1 MQDYQL
7 PAMARFAEA
16 GFLQTMINRKRNKT
30 SLAGL
35 PTVPEAPTIG
45 FPVVAIG
52 ASAGGLD
59 PIVSFL
65 THVPLESG
73 IAYVVIQHLDP
84 TQKALLPELLQ
95 RATSIPV
102 TEITHQ
108 TTLRPNHIYVIPSN
122 ADLGLSKGRFL
133 LSEPLQLRGHRLP
146 INAFFENLAAE
157 LGELAVGVILS
168 GMGSDGTRGLQ
179 AIKQAGGLTLA
190 QHPDTAKFDMMP
202 QSAIAADAVDLVDFP
217 DKMPEK
223 IVSYLFRSSFLEV
236 PGREPSGRNA
246 LQEIVALLSEHT
258 GNSFS
263 DYKINTVL
271 RRIERRMSLYQM
283 TSMEEYIPY
292 LRNNP
297 GEIDL
302 LFKELLIGV
311 TNFFRDPKVW
321 EYLKMVVLPQMLA
334 AHPDGRAFKAW
345 IPACSTGEEAYS
357 LAMVFHEVVASSNP
371 PSKYSLQIFATD
383 LSADAIDRARQGR
396 FPSTI
401 SSDVSTERLERFF
414 LQDKNDYLVRKEIRN
429 MIIFAQ
435 QNIISD
441 PPFTKLDI
449 LCCRNLLIYL
459 NAKLQQRLIPLFHY
473 ALNRDGV
480 LLLGSAD
487 TPGHFSDLFSPLTT
501 STRLYRRLDN
511 LARQRLLTYFPT
523 KVSSATPPTPSDTR
537 EVSMPG
543 KIQSHV
549 EQLLLQKYSPAAV
562 LLNQDGD
569 ILYIN
574 GRTGAF
580 LEPAAGKA
588 NWNIHAMARDGLRY
602 ELAGLIT
609 QALQSDSLVRLKGLV
624 LKDHAGQAQG
634 VDLTAEALRQPEA
647 LRGMVFVTFASV
659 PLAAAA
665 RRGRSPNPKVL
676 ELEQQ
681 LIQARNEIQAVRD
694 EMQTSREELKSANE
708 ELQSTNEELQSA
720 NEELTTSK
728 EEMQSLNEELYTV
741 NAELQSKVD
750 DLSLVNSDMKNLLN
764 STDIATIFLD
774 SELRIRRFTAPATQI
789 YKLIQTDLRR
799 PLSDI
804 VNDLAYPHLEADAL
818 EVIRSLVFCERQVQ
832 TKNGRWYNVRIMPY
846 RTVENVIDGVVVTFI
861 NITESKV
868 LEAQLRQIQSG
879 AVADGKA
886 GENAS

>member
-1 MQDYQL
+1 MTSSNNNHL
-7 PAMARFAEA
+7 PAPDAAA
-16 GFLQTMINRKRNKT
+16 
-30 SLAGL
+30 A
-35 PTVPEAPTIG
+35 A

-59 PIVSFL
+59 PIVAFL
-65 THVPLESG
+65 ANVPQESG

-84 TQKALLPELLQ
+84 TQKAMLPELLQ

-102 TEITHQ
+102 VEIAHQ
-108 TTLRPNHIYVIPSN
+108 AELRPNHIYVIPSN
-122 ADLGLSKGRFL
+122 ADLALSKGRFV
-133 LSEPLQLRGHRLP
+133 LSEPMQLRGHRLP
-146 INAFFENLAAE
+146 INAFFESLAAE
-157 LGELAVGVILS
+157 LGELAVGVVFS

-202 QSAIAADAVDLVDFP
+202 QSAISAEAADLVDLP

-223 IVSYLFRSSFLEV
+223 IITYLLRSSFLRL
-236 PGREPSGRNA
+236 PGRQPNGRNS

-258 GNSFS
+258 GNSFT

-283 TSMEEYIPY
+283 ASMEQYVPY
-292 LRNNP
+292 LRDNP
-297 GEIDL
+297 TEIDL

-311 TNFFRDPKVW
+311 TSFFRDQKVW
-321 EYLKMVVLPQMLA
+321 EYLKMVALPQLLA
-334 AHPDGRAFKAW
+334 ANPDGRAFKAW

-357 LAMVFHEVVASSNP
+357 LAMVFHEVVAGINP

-383 LSADAIDRARQGR
+383 LSGDAIDRARQGR
-396 FPSTI
+396 FSETI
-401 SSDVSTERLERFF
+401 SSDVSAERLERFF
-414 LQDKNDYLVRKEIRN
+414 LKDKNDYHVKKEIRN
-429 MIIFAQ
+429 TIIFAQ

-473 ALNRDGV
+473 ALNRDGM

-487 TPGHFSDLFSPLTT
+487 TPGHFSDLFAPLTT

-511 LARQRLLTYFPT
+511 LARQHLPTYFPT
-523 KVSSATPPTPSDTR
+523 KVSLASPPTPSDTR
-537 EVSMPG
+537 EASMPG

-549 EQLLLQKYSPAAV
+549 EQLLLQKYSPAAA

-569 ILYIN
+569 ILFIN

-588 NWNIHAMARDGLRY
+588 NWNIHAMAREGLRY
-602 ELAGLIT
+602 ELAGLIK
-609 QALQSDSLVRLKGLV
+609 QALQSESVVRLKGLV
-624 LKDHAGQAQG
+624 VKDHAGQSLG
-634 VDLTAEALRQPEA
+634 VDVSAEALSQPDS
-647 LRGMVFVTFASV
+647 LRGMVFVTFSST
-659 PLAAAA
+659 PLVVEV

-681 LIQARNEIQAVRD
+681 LAQARNEIQSVRD

-708 ELQSTNEELQSA
+708 ELQSTNEELQST

-774 SELRIRRFTAPATQI
+774 SGLRIRRFTAPATQI
-789 YKLIQTDLRR
+789 YKLIPTDLRR

-804 VNDLAYPHLEADAL
+804 VNDLDYPGLEDDAL
-818 EVIRSLVFCERQVQ
+818 EVIRSLVFCERQVP
-832 TKNGRWYNVRIMPY
+832 TKTGRWYNVRIMPY
-846 RTVENVIDGVVVTFI
+846 RTIENVIDGVVVTFI
-861 NITESKV
+861 NITESKL
-868 LEAQLRQIQSG
+868 LEAQLRQMQSDVVTAG
-879 AVADGKA
+879 DM
-886 GENAS
+886 GENVS

>member
-1 MQDYQL
+1 
-7 PAMARFAEA
+7 
-16 GFLQTMINRKRNKT
+16 MINPKRNK
-30 SLAGL
+30 AGQ
-35 PTVPEAPTIG
+35 PTVGEAPDIN

-59 PIVSFL
+59 PIVAFL
-65 THVPLESG
+65 TQVPQESG
-73 IAYVVIQHLDP
+73 VAYVIIQHLDP
-84 TQKALLPELLQ
+84 THKGMLPELLQ
-95 RATSIPV
+95 RATSLAV
-102 TEITHQ
+102 SEITHQ
-108 TTLRPNHIYVIPSN
+108 MPVRPNHIYVIPSN

-133 LSEPLQLRGHRLP
+133 LRPPHQARGHRLP
-146 INAFFENLAAE
+146 IDMFFEELAAQ
-157 LGELAVGVILS
+157 LRELAVGVIFS
-168 GMGSDGTRGLQ
+168 GMGSDGTRGMQ

-190 QHPDTAKFDMMP
+190 QYPDTAKFDMMP
-202 QSAIAADAVDLVDFP
+202 QSAISAEVVDLIDYP
-217 DKMPEK
+217 EKMPEK
-223 IVSYLFRSSFLEV
+223 IISYLFRGSFLNL
-236 PGREPSGRNA
+236 PGTEPNTRNS
-246 LQEIVALLSEHT
+246 LQEIVDLLSQHT
-258 GNSFS
+258 GNSFT

-271 RRIERRMSLYQM
+271 RRIERRMSLYQI
-283 TSMEEYIPY
+283 TTMEAYVPY
-292 LRNNP
+292 LRDNP
-297 GEIDL
+297 AEIDL
-302 LFKELLIGV
+302 LFKEMLIGV
-311 TNFFRDPKVW
+311 TSFFRDQKVW
-321 EYLKMVVLPQMLA
+321 EYLKMVALPQLLA
-334 AHPDGRAFKAW
+334 ENPDGRAFKAW

-357 LAMVFHEVVASSNP
+357 LAMVFHEVVANVNP
-371 PSKYSLQIFATD
+371 VSKYSLQIFATD
-383 LSADAIDRARQGR
+383 LSGDAIDRARQGR
-396 FPSTI
+396 FAKNI
-401 SSDVSTERLERFF
+401 SSDVSAERMERFF
-414 LQDKNDYLVRKEIRN
+414 FADKTDFVIKKEIRN

-501 STRLYRRLDN
+501 TTRLYRRLDN
-511 LARQRLLTYFPT
+511 MTRQRLPTYFPT
-523 KVSSATPPTPSDTR
+523 KVSATSPPTPSDTR
-537 EVSMPG
+537 EVSMTG

-549 EQLLLQKYSPAAV
+549 EQLLLQKYSPAAA

-588 NWNIHAMARDGLRY
+588 NWNIHAMAREGLRY
-602 ELAGLIT
+602 ELPGLIK
-609 QALQSDSLVRLKGLV
+609 QALQSEDVVRLKGLV
-624 LKDHAGQAQG
+624 VKDHAGQSLG
-634 VDLTAEALRQPEA
+634 VDLTAEALMQPES
-647 LRGMVFVTFASV
+647 LRGMLFLTFSSV
-659 PLAAAA
+659 PLAVEV

-681 LIQARNEIQAVRD
+681 LAQARNEIQAVRD

-708 ELQSTNEELQSA
+708 ELQSTNEELQST

-741 NAELQSKVD
+741 IAELQSKVD

-774 SELRIRRFTAPATQI
+774 SALRIRRFTAAATQI

-804 VNDLAYPHLEADAL
+804 VNDLDYPGLEADAQ
-818 EVIRSLVFCERQVQ
+818 EVIRSLVFSERQVP
-832 TKNGRWYNVRIMPY
+832 TKTGRWYNVRIMPY

-861 NITESKV
+861 NITESKL
-868 LEAQLRQIQSG
+868 LEAQLRQIQSAG
-879 AVADGKA
+879 VADREPGGSVA
-886 GENAS
+886 

>member
-1 MQDYQL
+1 MTRSKHSKA
-7 PAMARFAEA
+7 PAHEVAA
-16 GFLQTMINRKRNKT
+16 ID
-30 SLAGL
+30 
-35 PTVPEAPTIG
+35 

-59 PIVSFL
+59 PIVAFVTNVS
-65 THVPLESG
+65 PQSG

-84 TQKALLPELLQ
+84 TQKAMLPELLQ

-102 TEITHQ
+102 TEITQ
-108 TTLRPNHIYVIPSN
+108 RAKLQPNHIYVIPSN
-122 ADLGLSKGRFL
+122 ADLGLSKGHFV

-146 INAFFENLAAE
+146 INAFFESLAAE

-168 GMGSDGTRGLQ
+168 GMGSDGTRGMQ

-223 IVSYLFRSSFLEV
+223 IVSYLFRSSFLAL
-236 PGREPSGRNA
+236 PGKAPSGHNA

-297 GEIDL
+297 AEIDL

-334 AHPDGRAFKAW
+334 AHPEGRAFKAW

-357 LAMVFHEVVASSNP
+357 LAMVFQEVVAGSNP

-401 SSDVSTERLERFF
+401 SSEVSTERLERFF
-414 LQDKNDYLVRKEIRN
+414 MQDKGDYLVRKEIRN

-435 QNIISD
+435 QNVISD

-487 TPGHFSDLFSPLTT
+487 TPGHFSELFAPLTT

-523 KVSSATPPTPSDTR
+523 KVSSATPSTPSDTR
-537 EVSMPG
+537 DVSMPG

-588 NWNIHAMARDGLRY
+588 NWNIHAMAREGLRY

-609 QALQSDSLVRLKGLV
+609 QALQSDSVVRLTGLV
-624 LKDHAGQAQG
+624 LKDQAGQAQG

-647 LRGMVFVTFASV
+647 LCGMVFVTFASV
-659 PLAAAA
+659 PLAAAP
-665 RRGRSPNPKVL
+665 RRGRSASPKML

-804 VNDLAYPHLEADAL
+804 VNDLAYPNLEADAL
-818 EVIRSLVFCERQVQ
+818 EVIRSLVFCERQVE
-832 TKNGRWYNVRIMPY
+832 TKTGRWYNVRIMPY

-861 NITESKV
+861 NITESKL
-868 LEAQLRQIQSG
+868 LEAQLRKIQSG
-879 AVADGKA
+879 AAADGKA
-886 GENAS
+886 GKSAS

>member
-1 MQDYQL
+1 
-7 PAMARFAEA
+7 
-16 GFLQTMINRKRNKT
+16 MITSKRSKA
-30 SLAGL
+30 SPDSL
-35 PTVPEAPTIG
+35 PTVLEPSIIS

-59 PIVSFL
+59 PIVAFL
-65 THVPLESG
+65 AQVPQESG
-73 IAYVVIQHLDP
+73 LAFVVIQHLDP
-84 TQKALLPELLQ
+84 TQKAMLPELLQ

-102 TEITHQ
+102 SEITHQ
-108 TTLRPNHIYVIPSN
+108 TQLRPNHIYVIPSN
-122 ADLGLSKGRFL
+122 ADLGLSKGRFVL
-133 LSEPLQLRGHRLP
+133 REPLQPRGHRLP
-146 INAFFENLAAE
+146 IDMFFDELASE
-157 LGELAVGVILS
+157 LGELAVGVVFS
-168 GMGSDGTRGLQ
+168 GMGSDGTRGMQ

-202 QSAIAADAVDLVDFP
+202 QSAISAEVVDLVDYP
-217 DKMPEK
+217 EKMPEK
-223 IVSYLFRSSFLEV
+223 IINYLFRSSFLSL
-236 PGREPSGRNA
+236 PGREPNGRNS
-246 LQEIVALLSEHT
+246 LHEIVTLLSEHT
-258 GNSFS
+258 GNSFT

-271 RRIERRMSLYQM
+271 RRIERRMSLYQI
-283 TSMEEYIPY
+283 TSMEAYVPY
-292 LRNNP
+292 LRDNP
-297 GEIDL
+297 AEIDL

-311 TNFFRDPKVW
+311 TSFFRDQKVW
-321 EYLKMVVLPQMLA
+321 EYLKMVALPQLLA
-334 AHPDGRAFKAW
+334 ANPDGRAFKAW

-357 LAMVFHEVVASSNP
+357 LAMVFHEVVASINP

-396 FPSTI
+396 FPGSI
-401 SSDVSTERLERFF
+401 SSDVSAERMQQFF
-414 LQDKNDYLVRKEIRN
+414 LADKNDYCIKKEIRN

-473 ALNRDGV
+473 ALNRDGL

-487 TPGHFSDLFSPLTT
+487 TPGHFSELFAPLTT

-511 LARQRLLTYFPT
+511 LARQRLPTYFPT
-523 KVSSATPPTPSDTR
+523 KVSLASPPTTSDTR
-537 EVSMPG
+537 EASMPG
-543 KIQSHV
+543 KIQAHV
-549 EQLLLQKYSPAAV
+549 EQLLLQKYSPAAA

-602 ELAGLIT
+602 ELPGLIK
-609 QALQSDSLVRLKGLV
+609 QALQSEGVVRMKGLV
-624 LKDHAGQAQG
+624 VRDHAGQSLG
-634 VDLTAEALRQPEA
+634 VDLTAEALSQPEP
-647 LRGMVFVTFASV
+647 LSGMVFLTFSSV
-659 PLAAAA
+659 PLVAEA

-681 LIQARNEIQAVRD
+681 LAQARNEIQAVRD

-708 ELQSTNEELQSA
+708 ELQSTNEELQST

-774 SELRIRRFTAPATQI
+774 SALRIRRFTAPATQI

-804 VNDLAYPHLEADAL
+804 VNDLDYPGLETDAL
-818 EVIRSLVFCERQVQ
+818 EVIRSLVFSERQVP
-832 TKNGRWYNVRIMPY
+832 TKTGRWYNVRIMPY

-861 NITESKV
+861 NITESKL

-879 AVADGKA
+879 SVADREPG
-886 GENAS
+886 GSTP

>member
-1 MQDYQL
+1 MTTKRTRSRSK
-7 PAMARFAEA
+7 PAE
-16 GFLQTMINRKRNKT
+16 
-30 SLAGL
+30 
-35 PTVPEAPTIG
+35 PTALKAAKAPPRPL
-45 FPVVAIG
+45 FPIVAMG

-59 PIVSFL
+59 PIVAFFS
-65 THVPLESG
+65 HVQPESG

-84 TQKALLPELLQ
+84 SHKAMLPELLQ
-95 RATSIPV
+95 RATSLPV
-102 TEITHQ
+102 AEVTHQ
-108 TTLRPNHIYVIPSN
+108 MEVRPNRVYVIPPN
-122 ADLGLSKGRFL
+122 ADLSIADGRL
-133 LSEPLQLRGHRLP
+133 LLAEPAEQRGHRLP
-146 INAFFENLAAE
+146 INLFFASLAAE
-157 LGELAVGVILS
+157 RGELAVGVVFS

-179 AIKQAGGLTLA
+179 AIKERNGLTLA
-190 QHPDTAKFDMMP
+190 QFPDSARFENMP
-202 QSAIAADAVDLVDFP
+202 LSAISAEVVDLIEMP
-217 DKMPEK
+217 EKMPEK
-223 IVSYLFRSSFLEV
+223 IVSYLFRSRFLNL
-236 PGREPSGRNA
+236 PGEEPSSKNS
-246 LQEIVALLSEHT
+246 LQEIVHLLNEHT
-258 GNSFS
+258 GSSFT

-271 RRIERRMSLYQM
+271 RRIERRMSLYQI
-283 TSMEEYIPY
+283 TSMEHYVPY
-292 LRNNP
+292 LRDNP
-297 GEIDL
+297 AEIDL

-311 TNFFRDPKVW
+311 TSFFRDPKVW
-321 EYLKMVVLPQMLA
+321 EYLKLVALPQLLA
-334 AHPDGRAFKAW
+334 ANPEGRAFKAW

-357 LAMVFHEVVASSNP
+357 LAMVFHEVVAQ
-371 PSKYSLQIFATD
+371 SKLPGKYTLQIFATD
-383 LSADAIDRARQGR
+383 LSGDAIDLACQGR
-396 FPSTI
+396 FSLNI
-401 SSDVSTERLERFF
+401 GGDVSAERLQHFF
-414 LQDKNDYLVRKEIRN
+414 VAEKNGYHVKKEIRN

-473 ALNRDGV
+473 ALNRDGI

-511 LARQRLLTYFPT
+511 LARQRLPTYFPT
-523 KVSSATPPTPSDTR
+523 KLSATPPPVAHESR

-549 EQLLLQKYSPAAV
+549 EQLLLQKYSPAAA

-588 NWNIHAMARDGLRY
+588 NWNIHAMAREGLRY
-602 ELAGLIT
+602 ELAGLIK
-609 QALQSDSLVRLKGLV
+609 QAVDTDGVVRLKGLV
-624 LKDHAGQAQG
+624 VKDNLGQAQG
-634 VDLTAEALRQPEA
+634 VDLSAEALTQPES
-647 LRGMVFVTFASV
+647 LQGMVFLTFSSA
-659 PLAAAA
+659 PLLPET

-681 LIQARNEIQAVRD
+681 LVQARNEIRAVRD

-708 ELQSTNEELQSA
+708 ELQSTNEELQST

-774 SELRIRRFTAPATQI
+774 SGLRIRRFTAPATQI
-789 YKLIQTDLRR
+789 YKLIATDLRR

-804 VNDLAYPHLEADAL
+804 VNDLDYPDLEAEAQ
-818 EVIRSLVFCERQVQ
+818 EVIRSLVFSERQVP

-846 RTVENVIDGVVVTFI
+846 RTIENVIDGVVVTFI
-861 NITESKV
+861 NITESKL
-868 LEAQLRQIQSG
+868 LEAQLRLMQDLG
-879 AVADGKA
+879 AA
-886 GENAS
+886 NAAERAA

>member
-1 MQDYQL
+1 MTRSKHSKA
-7 PAMARFAEA
+7 PAHAVA
-16 GFLQTMINRKRNKT
+16 
-30 SLAGL
+30 
-35 PTVPEAPTIG
+35 TID

-59 PIVSFL
+59 PIVAFL
-65 THVPLESG
+65 TNVSPQSG

-84 TQKALLPELLQ
+84 TQKAMLPELLQ

-102 TEITHQ
+102 TEITQRAELH
-108 TTLRPNHIYVIPSN
+108 PNHIYVIPSN
-122 ADLGLSKGRFL
+122 ADLGLSKGHFV

-146 INAFFENLAAE
+146 INAFFESLATE

-168 GMGSDGTRGLQ
+168 GMGSDGTRGMQ

-223 IVSYLFRSSFLEV
+223 IVSYLFRSSFLAL
-236 PGREPSGRNA
+236 PGKEPSGRNA
-246 LQEIVALLSEHT
+246 LQEIIALLSEHT

-297 GEIDL
+297 AEIDL

-396 FPSTI
+396 FPATI
-401 SSDVSTERLERFF
+401 SSEVSTERLERFF

-435 QNIISD
+435 QNVISD

-588 NWNIHAMARDGLRY
+588 NWNIHAMAREGLRY

-609 QALQSDSLVRLKGLV
+609 QALQSDSMVRLTGLV
-624 LKDHAGQAQG
+624 LKDHAEQAQG

-647 LRGMVFVTFASV
+647 LCGMVFVTFAST
-659 PLAAAA
+659 PLAATP
-665 RRGRSPNPKVL
+665 RRGRSSSPKML

-774 SELRIRRFTAPATQI
+774 SDLRIRRFTAPATQI

-804 VNDLAYPHLEADAL
+804 VNDLSYPNLEADAL
-818 EVIRSLVFCERQVQ
+818 EVIRSLVFCERQVE
-832 TKNGRWYNVRIMPY
+832 TKTGRWYNVRIMPY
-846 RTVENVIDGVVVTFI
+846 RTIENVIDGVVVTFI
-861 NITESKV
+861 NITESKL

-879 AVADGKA
+879 AAADGKA
-886 GENAS
+886 GESAS

>member
-1 MQDYQL
+1 MTRSKHSKA
-7 PAMARFAEA
+7 PA
-16 GFLQTMINRKRNKT
+16 
-30 SLAGL
+30 
-35 PTVPEAPTIG
+35 PEVAAID

-59 PIVSFL
+59 PIIAFL
-65 THVPLESG
+65 THVPPESG

-84 TQKALLPELLQ
+84 TQKAMLPDLLQ

-102 TEITHQ
+102 TEITQ
-108 TTLRPNHIYVIPSN
+108 RAALQPNHIYVIPSN
-122 ADLGLSKGRFL
+122 ADLGLSKGHFV

-146 INAFFENLAAE
+146 INAFFESLAAE

-168 GMGSDGTRGLQ
+168 GMGSDGTRGMQ

-202 QSAIAADAVDLVDFP
+202 QSAISAEAVDLVDFP

-223 IVSYLFRSSFLEV
+223 IVSYLFRSSFLAL
-236 PGREPSGRNA
+236 PGKVPSGRNA

-297 GEIDL
+297 AEIDL

-311 TNFFRDPKVW
+311 TNFFRDAKVW

-401 SSDVSTERLERFF
+401 SSEVSTERLERFF
-414 LQDKNDYLVRKEIRN
+414 MQDKNDYLVRKEIRN

-487 TPGHFSDLFSPLTT
+487 TPGHFSELFAPLTT

-523 KVSSATPPTPSDTR
+523 KVSSATPPPPSDTR
-537 EVSMPG
+537 DVSMPG

-562 LLNQDGD
+562 LLNQEGD

-588 NWNIHAMARDGLRY
+588 NWNIHAMAREGLRY

-609 QALQSDSLVRLKGLV
+609 QALQSDSLVRLTGLV
-624 LKDHAGQAQG
+624 FKDQAGQAQG

-647 LRGMVFVTFASV
+647 LCGMVFVTFASV
-659 PLAAAA
+659 PLAATP
-665 RRGRSPNPKVL
+665 RRGRSSSPKML

-804 VNDLAYPHLEADAL
+804 VNDLAYPNLEADAL
-818 EVIRSLVFCERQVQ
+818 EVIRSLVFCERQVE
-832 TKNGRWYNVRIMPY
+832 TKTGRWYNVRIMPY
-846 RTVENVIDGVVVTFI
+846 RTIENVIDGVVVTFI
-861 NITESKV
+861 NITESKL

-879 AVADGKA
+879 AAADGKA
-886 GENAS
+886 GESAS

>member
-1 MQDYQL
+1 MTRSKHSKA
-7 PAMARFAEA
+7 PAQEVAA
-16 GFLQTMINRKRNKT
+16 ID
-30 SLAGL
+30 
-35 PTVPEAPTIG
+35 

-59 PIVSFL
+59 PIIAFL
-65 THVPLESG
+65 TKVPPDSG

-84 TQKALLPELLQ
+84 TQKAMLPELLQ

-102 TEITHQ
+102 TEITQRAALHS
-108 TTLRPNHIYVIPSN
+108 NHIYVIPSN
-122 ADLGLSKGRFL
+122 ADLGLSKGHFV

-146 INAFFENLAAE
+146 INAFFESLAAE

-223 IVSYLFRSSFLEV
+223 IASYLFRSSFLEL
-236 PGREPSGRNA
+236 PGKEPGGRNA

-258 GNSFS
+258 GNSFT

-297 GEIDL
+297 SEIDL

-311 TNFFRDPKVW
+311 TNFFRDAKVW

-334 AHPDGRAFKAW
+334 AYPEGRAFKAW
-345 IPACSTGEEAYS
+345 IPACSTGEEAYT
-357 LAMVFHEVVASSNP
+357 LAMVFHEVVASSKP

-396 FPSTI
+396 FPPTI
-401 SSDVSTERLERFF
+401 VSDVSAERVERFF
-414 LQDKNDYLVRKEIRN
+414 LQDKSDYQVRKEIRN

-473 ALNRDGV
+473 ALNRDGI

-487 TPGHFSDLFSPLTT
+487 TPGHFSELFAPLTT

-523 KVSSATPPTPSDTR
+523 KVSSATPPTPSDMR
-537 EVSMPG
+537 EVSMTG
-543 KIQSHV
+543 RIQSHV

-602 ELAGLIT
+602 ELAGLIKL
-609 QALQSDSLVRLKGLV
+609 ALQSDSQVRLKGLV
-624 LKDHAGQAQG
+624 LKEQAGQAQG
-634 VDLTAEALRQPEA
+634 VDLTAEALRQPDA

-659 PLAAAA
+659 PLAAAP

-681 LIQARNEIQAVRD
+681 LIQAHNEIQAVRD

-804 VNDLAYPHLEADAL
+804 VNDLDYPDLESDAQ

-832 TKNGRWYNVRIMPY
+832 TKNGRWYTVRIMPY

-861 NITESKV
+861 NITESKL
-868 LEAQLRQIQSG
+868 LEAELRLIQSG
-879 AVADGKA
+879 AVANRGA
-886 GENAS
+886 RESAP

>member
-7 PAMARFAEA
+7 PACGNFARA
-16 GFLQTMINRKRNKT
+16 GVLQKMIINNRSK
-30 SLAGL
+30 AGRSN
-35 PTVPEAPTIG
+35 TPETPAID

-59 PIVSFL
+59 PIVAFL
-65 THVPLESG
+65 TQVPPDSG

-84 TQKALLPELLQ
+84 THKAMLPELLQ
-95 RATSIPV
+95 RTTSIPV
-102 TEITHQ
+102 FEIAHHMPV
-108 TTLRPNHIYVIPSN
+108 RPGQIYVIPPN
-122 ADLGLSKGRFL
+122 ADLGLAKGRFQ
-133 LSEPLQLRGHRLP
+133 LSAPQQARGHRLP
-146 INAFFENLAAE
+146 IDTFFEVLATQV
-157 LGELAVGVILS
+157 GEQAVGVIFS
-168 GMGSDGTRGLQ
+168 GMGSDGTRGMQ

-190 QHPDTAKFDMMP
+190 QYPDTAKFDMMP
-202 QSAIAADAVDLVDFP
+202 QSAISAEVVDLIDYP
-217 DKMPEK
+217 EKMPGK
-223 IVSYLFRSSFLEV
+223 IISYLFRSSFLNL
-236 PGREPSGRNA
+236 PGDALESRNSV
-246 LQEIVALLSEHT
+246 QEIVGLLTQHT
-258 GNSFS
+258 GNSFT
-263 DYKINTVL
+263 DYKVNTVL
-271 RRIERRMSLYQM
+271 RRIERRMSLFQM
-283 TSMEEYIPY
+283 ISMEEYVRY
-292 LRNNP
+292 LHDNP
-297 GEIDL
+297 AEIDL

-311 TNFFRDPKVW
+311 TSFFRDQKVW
-321 EYLKMVVLPQMLA
+321 EYLKSTALPQLLA
-334 AHPDGRAFKAW
+334 ANPDGRAFKAW

-357 LAMVFHEVVASSNP
+357 LAMVFHEVVEHVNP
-371 PSKYSLQIFATD
+371 PSKYTLQIFATD
-383 LSADAIDRARQGR
+383 LSGDAIDRARQGR
-396 FPSTI
+396 FSKNI
-401 SSDVSTERLERFF
+401 SSDVSTERMERFF
-414 LQDKNDYLVRKEIRN
+414 FADKNEFLIKKEIRN

-487 TPGHFSDLFSPLTT
+487 TPGHFSDLFVPLTT

-511 LARQRLLTYFPT
+511 LARQRLPTYFPT
-523 KVSSATPPTPSDTR
+523 KVSATHPPIPSDTR
-537 EVSMPG
+537 EVSMTG

-549 EQLLLQKYSPAAV
+549 EQLLLQKYSPAAA

-602 ELAGLIT
+602 ELPGLIK
-609 QALQSDSLVRLKGLV
+609 QALQSEEMVRMRGLV
-624 LKDHAGQAQG
+624 VKDHAGQSLG
-634 VDLTAEALRQPEA
+634 VDMTAEALSQPES
-647 LRGMVFVTFASV
+647 LRGMVFITFSSV
-659 PLAAAA
+659 PLVPES

-681 LIQARNEIQAVRD
+681 LAQARNEIQAVRD

-708 ELQSTNEELQSA
+708 ELQSTNEELQST

-774 SELRIRRFTAPATQI
+774 SALRIRRFTAPATQI

-804 VNDLAYPHLEADAL
+804 VNDLDYPGLEADAQ
-818 EVIRSLVFCERQVQ
+818 EVIRSLVFSERQVP
-832 TKNGRWYNVRIMPY
+832 TKTGRWYNVRIMPY

-861 NITESKV
+861 NITESKL

-879 AVADGKA
+879 VKISKESDG
-886 GENAS
+886 GLS

>member
-1 MQDYQL
+1 M
-7 PAMARFAEA
+7 
-16 GFLQTMINRKRNKT
+16 
-30 SLAGL
+30 S
-35 PTVPEAPTIG
+35 TID

-59 PIVSFL
+59 PIVAFL
-65 THVPLESG
+65 THVSPQSG

-84 TQKALLPELLQ
+84 TQKAMLPELLQ

-102 TEITHQ
+102 TEITQ
-108 TTLRPNHIYVIPSN
+108 RAALQPNHIYVIPSN
-122 ADLGLSKGRFL
+122 ADLGLSKGHFV

-146 INAFFENLAAE
+146 INAFFESLAAE

-168 GMGSDGTRGLQ
+168 GMGSDGTRGMQ

-202 QSAIAADAVDLVDFP
+202 QSAIAAEAVDLVDFP

-223 IVSYLFRSSFLEV
+223 IVSYLFRSSFLAL
-236 PGREPSGRNA
+236 PDKEPRGRNA

-297 GEIDL
+297 AEIDL

-357 LAMVFHEVVASSNP
+357 LAMVFHEVVARSNP

-396 FPSTI
+396 FPPTI
-401 SSDVSTERLERFF
+401 SSEVSTERLERFF
-414 LQDKNDYLVRKEIRN
+414 LQDKSDYLVRKEIRN

-487 TPGHFSDLFSPLTT
+487 TPGHFSELFSPLTT

-537 EVSMPG
+537 DVSMPG
-543 KIQSHV
+543 KIQSQV

-588 NWNIHAMARDGLRY
+588 NWNIHAMAREGLRY

-609 QALQSDSLVRLKGLV
+609 QALQSDSVVRQSGLV
-624 LKDHAGQAQG
+624 LTDHAGQVQG

-647 LRGMVFVTFASV
+647 VSGMVFVTFACT
-659 PLAAAA
+659 PLAATP
-665 RRGRSPNPKVL
+665 RRGRSSSPKML

-681 LIQARNEIQAVRD
+681 LMQARNEIQAVRD

-804 VNDLAYPHLEADAL
+804 VNDLDYPSLEDDAL
-818 EVIRSLVFCERQVQ
+818 EVIRSLVFCERQVE
-832 TKNGRWYNVRIMPY
+832 TKTGRWYNVRIMPY

-861 NITESKV
+861 NITESKL

-879 AVADGKA
+879 AAADGKA
-886 GENAS
+886 GESAS